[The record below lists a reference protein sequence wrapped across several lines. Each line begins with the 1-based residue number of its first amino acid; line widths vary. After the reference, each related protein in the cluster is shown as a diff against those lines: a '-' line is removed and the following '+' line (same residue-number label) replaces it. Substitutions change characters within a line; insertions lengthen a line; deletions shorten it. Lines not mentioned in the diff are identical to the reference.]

1 MDSFNF
7 SNKKIPQWKSTG
19 IFIYSNDS
27 SMKGIEDTKTKLP
40 ELKNVG
46 RMHVYLQG
54 NHFQQNDVIIPNNN
68 NVINIYVVYKLDP
81 IGSTRNTDYTIH
93 NALFGAMKITKNTDS
108 SKNNYTGY
116 GLCLD
121 EGNEFGHTVRQG
133 NFDRTTN
140 VKNVIIFGV
149 DMSSSIHATNRAN
162 NIYFMGKDF
171 IQGIND
177 TAIYA
182 EKLFHNNF
190 TEFGVKFVLSLH
202 YNGDNS
208 YLFANGRQK
217 LKFKAKDDQKINEK
231 LCLGNLSSEWTTNES
246 EKTGV
251 YGNIYDFVVDYKA
264 TNGVKPI
271 YDMHRYLMTKHGIV

>member
-1 MDSFNF
+1 ME
-7 SNKKIPQWKSTG
+7 ITG

-40 ELKNVG
+40 EFKNDE

-54 NHFQQNDVIIPNNN
+54 NHFQQNNVIIPNNN

-81 IGSTRNTDYTIH
+81 ISSTRNTDYTIQ

-116 GLCLD
+116 GLCFD
-121 EGNEFGHTVRQG
+121 KGGEFGHTVRQG

-140 VKNVIIFGV
+140 AKNVIIFGA
-149 DMSSSIHATNRAN
+149 DMSSSIHVTNRAN
-162 NIYFMGKDF
+162 NIYIMGKDF

-177 TAIYA
+177 TTIYA

-190 TEFGVKFVLSLH
+190 TQFGVKFVLRLH

-208 YLFANGRQK
+208 YLFANGRQE
-217 LKFKAKDDQKINEK
+217 LKFKAKDDQIIKEK
-231 LCLGNLSSEWTTNES
+231 LFLGNLSSEWTRVNQAKLGYTEIFTILLWII
-246 EKTGV
+246 ELLTV
-251 YGNIYDFVVDYKA
+251 
-264 TNGVKPI
+264 
-271 YDMHRYLMTKHGIV
+271 